1 MHTSNVLIPA
11 CLQPWCKICD
21 STWIL
26 SLTYQR
32 LRFFMEASCATFQPR
47 SCTGTYTQY
56 LIHIQVVLS
65 SWNTKCK
72 YDCSKIPACSTHA
85 QLVGPLTGAA
95 RVSQSNL
102 KNLMVERS
110 PNSTTRPSRRNPIL
124 SWNST
129 GHPWQS
135 IGRLASFC
143 HPSTPWKLTIAAQPS
158 SPCNM

>member
-21 STWIL
+21 STWVL

-85 QLVGPLTGAA
+85 QLVGPLTGA
-95 RVSQSNL
+95 RVSQNNL
-102 KNLMVERS
+102 KNLMERS
-110 PNSTTRPSRRNPIL
+110 PNSTTRPSGEPIFFIG
-124 SWNST
+124 NQQVIH
-129 GHPWQS
+129 GQVS
-135 IGRLASFC
+135 ILFR
-143 HPSTPWKLTIAAQPS
+143 STPWKLTISTAQPS